1 MWNYEKRL
9 IMPVNVSK
17 KDLHFVK
24 VLITQYGGP
33 FGELDAALRYLNQR
47 YTMPTAEG
55 KALLTDIGTE
65 ELGHVEMICAMCYQM
80 CEGATIDEIK
90 AAGLE
95 GNYSEHGLNF
105 FPTDA
110 SGVPMSAKSFAVT
123 GDPIADLNED
133 LAAEA
138 KAKVT
143 YEHLMKLSDDDEVI
157 AILSFLREREI
168 VHYQRFGELLNKYYE
183 LEKEGKL

>member
-9 IMPVNVSK
+9 IMPFSLTKKNV
-17 KDLHFVK
+17 HFVK

-47 YTMPTAEG
+47 YTMPTNEG

-80 CEGATIDEIK
+80 LEGSTIEELK
-90 AAGLE
+90 EAGLE

-105 FPTDA
+105 FPTTS
-110 SGVPMSAKSFAVT
+110 SGTPMSAQSFAVT

-133 LAAEA
+133 LAAES
-138 KAKVT
+138 KARVT
-143 YEHLMKLSDDDEVI
+143 YEHLMTLTDVTF
-157 AILSFLREREI
+157 ALRVLSFLREREI

-183 LEKEGKL
+183 LEKQGKL